1 MRSWLPL
8 LFRSGACRQCLIM
21 KVERISFHSQIYV
34 KFILLG
40 GVSVAMLV
48 QAYSAFVVQNYM
60 QSHAVVLYA
69 DPNISL
75 SFCWLSVN

>member
-1 MRSWLPL
+1 
-8 LFRSGACRQCLIM
+8 
-21 KVERISFHSQIYV
+21 
-34 KFILLG
+34 
-40 GVSVAMLV
+40 MLM

-75 SFCWLSVN
+75 SFHWLSVRKSVRFNWKVDFLKGSNTSSACSLGI